1 MAFDVAGNAYQRFMG
16 RFSEK
21 LSAPFA
27 DFAGVDAGSGM
38 RVVDVGCGPGA
49 LTAVLV
55 DRLGASAV
63 TGADPS
69 EPFVAAVRSRLP
81 DVDIRLAP
89 AESLPFADDAFDA
102 ALAQLVVH
110 FMTDPVAGLREMGRV
125 TKPGGVV
132 AASVWD
138 FVGGTAPLSVF
149 WRAAQ
154 ELDPA
159 APGEADR
166 AGTHAGALVELAGAA
181 GLAGVR
187 STSLTVHVPFT
198 SYEEWWA
205 PYLDGVGPVGSYV
218 ASLDADHRR
227 RVEQRCR
234 ELLPEPPFEHA
245 ATAWVVLAEA
255 PG

>member
-1 MAFDVAGNAYQRFMG
+1 MSFDVTADAYQRFMG
-16 RFSEK
+16 RYSRPLAEQF
-21 LSAPFA
+21 
-27 DFAGVDAGSGM
+27 VDLVAVRPSDL
-38 RVVDVGCGPGA
+38 VHEVGCGPGS
-49 LTAVLV
+49 LTAPLV
-55 DRLGASAV
+55 KRCGPEGVGAV
-63 TGADPS
+63 DPS
-69 EPFVAAVRSRLP
+69 PPFVADVRERLP
-81 DVDIRLAP
+81 GVDVREAA
-89 AESLPFADDAFDA
+89 AEALPFDDHAFDA

-166 AGTHAGALVELAGAA
+166 AGTHEGALVELAGAA

-198 SYEEWWA
+198 SYDEWWA

>member
-1 MAFDVAGNAYQRFMG
+1 MSFDVTADAYQRFMG
-16 RFSEK
+16 RYSRPLAEQF
-21 LSAPFA
+21 
-27 DFAGVDAGSGM
+27 VDLVAVRPSD
-38 RVVDVGCGPGA
+38 RVLDVGCGPGI
-49 LTAVLV
+49 LTAPLV
-55 DRLGASAV
+55 ERCGPEGVGAV
-63 TGADPS
+63 DPS
-69 EPFVAAVRSRLP
+69 PPFVADVRERLP
-81 DVDIRLAP
+81 GVDVREAA
-89 AESLPFADDAFDA
+89 AEALPFDDHAFDA

-166 AGTHAGALVELAGAA
+166 AGTHEGALVELAGAA

>member
-1 MAFDVAGNAYQRFMG
+1 MSFDVTADAYQRFMG
-16 RFSEK
+16 RYSRPLAEQF
-21 LSAPFA
+21 
-27 DFAGVDAGSGM
+27 VDLVAVRPSD
-38 RVVDVGCGPGA
+38 RVLDVGCGPGI
-49 LTAVLV
+49 LTAPLV
-55 DRLGASAV
+55 ERCGPEGVGAV
-63 TGADPS
+63 DPS
-69 EPFVAAVRSRLP
+69 PPFVADVRERLP
-81 DVDIRLAP
+81 GVDVREAA
-89 AESLPFADDAFDA
+89 AEALPFDDHAFDA

-166 AGTHAGALVELAGAA
+166 AGTHEGALVELAGAA

-198 SYEEWWA
+198 SYDEWWA

>member
-1 MAFDVAGNAYQRFMG
+1 MSFDVTADAYQRFMG
-16 RFSEK
+16 RYSRPLAEQF
-21 LSAPFA
+21 
-27 DFAGVDAGSGM
+27 VDLVAVRPSD
-38 RVVDVGCGPGA
+38 RVLDVGCGPGI
-49 LTAVLV
+49 LTAPLV
-55 DRLGASAV
+55 ERCGPEGVGAV
-63 TGADPS
+63 DPS
-69 EPFVAAVRSRLP
+69 PPFVADVRERLP
-81 DVDIRLAP
+81 GVDVREAA
-89 AESLPFADDAFDA
+89 AEALPFDDHAFDA

-110 FMTDPVAGLREMGRV
+110 FMTDPVAGLRGMGRV

-166 AGTHAGALVELAGAA
+166 AGTHEGALVELAGAA

-187 STSLTVHVPFT
+187 STSLTVRVPFT
-198 SYEEWWA
+198 SYDEWWA